1 MARYELFECKTNG
14 NPDFLLV
21 RDGQVISRWAD
32 VSDSAK
38 WDRLAHSPVWDELDK
53 WDDQAAAGADMSDY
67 QADLDAGRYNSVVR
81 LAIEIDG
88 HHPRYAASDA
98 VSAARG
104 ELNLTT
110 RADYGDA
117 TTSVARLL
125 IDGTLPEWYGSINW
139 YAKQAA
145 ERAARNLGV
154 WPYANA

>member
-1 MARYELFECKTNG
+1 MARYELFECKING

-38 WDRLAHSPVWDELDK
+38 WDRLAHAPSWTDLDK
-53 WDDQAAAGADMSDY
+53 WDDQTANGADVTGY
-67 QADLDAGRYNSVVR
+67 QANLDAGRYDVVR
-81 LAIEIDG
+81 LAIEVDG
-88 HHPRYAASDA
+88 YHPRYVASDA
-98 VSAARG
+98 VSAARA
-104 ELNLTT
+104 ELDLTT

-117 TTSVARLL
+117 TTAVARLL

-139 YAKQAA
+139 YAKKAA
-145 ERAARNLGV
+145 EHAARNLGV